1 MAASL
6 RSLTTSSCSGTR
18 RCRGRFARLWPW
30 SRLEEAST
38 TGGPTTSTSPR
49 AASGSRSESTE
60 LLPRGRRS
68 TAGELGG
75 GDERGASENEQAS
88 GSPGRTGGPRTPGPG
103 AGVSS
108 PPPALRDQQAAH
120 VLRKRRGNDHGDRR
134 SRGANASPAQRDLHP
149 RECRPF
155 ADHRLEGGR
164 RERGEAAG
172 GQGACARIVLL
183 PRPLRR

>member
-1 MAASL
+1 M
-6 RSLTTSSCSGTR
+6 
-18 RCRGRFARLWPW
+18 GRFARHWPW

-88 GSPGRTGGPRTPGPG
+88 ESPGRTGGPRTPGPG

-134 SRGANASPAQRDLHP
+134 SRGANAAPAQR
-149 RECRPF
+149 
-155 ADHRLEGGR
+155 
-164 RERGEAAG
+164 AAG
-172 GQGACARIVLL
+172 VTAASPPGTRQQASRRARWADGRGGDAIH
-183 PRPLRR
+183 

>member
-18 RCRGRFARLWPW
+18 RCRGRFARHWPW

-60 LLPRGRRS
+60 LLPRGRRP

-75 GDERGASENEQAS
+75 GDERGASEKEQAYD
-88 GSPGRTGGPRTPGPG
+88 SPGRTGGTSTPGPS
-103 AGVSS
+103 AGVALT
-108 PPPALRDQQAAH
+108 PPALRDAH
-120 VLRKRRGNDHGDRR
+120 TAHALPILR
-134 SRGANASPAQRDLHP
+134 
-149 RECRPF
+149 
-155 ADHRLEGGR
+155 
-164 RERGEAAG
+164 
-172 GQGACARIVLL
+172 
-183 PRPLRR
+183 

>member
-1 MAASL
+1 L

-18 RCRGRFARLWPW
+18 RCRGRFARHWPW

-68 TAGELGG
+68 TAGELGR

-88 GSPGRTGGPRTPGPG
+88 GSRERTGGPRTRGSG
-103 AGVSS
+103 AGLDSHRQ
-108 PPPALRDQQAAH
+108 ALGDRQAAH
-120 VLRKRRGNDHGDRR
+120 VL
-134 SRGANASPAQRDLHP
+134 
-149 RECRPF
+149 
-155 ADHRLEGGR
+155 
-164 RERGEAAG
+164 
-172 GQGACARIVLL
+172 
-183 PRPLRR
+183 